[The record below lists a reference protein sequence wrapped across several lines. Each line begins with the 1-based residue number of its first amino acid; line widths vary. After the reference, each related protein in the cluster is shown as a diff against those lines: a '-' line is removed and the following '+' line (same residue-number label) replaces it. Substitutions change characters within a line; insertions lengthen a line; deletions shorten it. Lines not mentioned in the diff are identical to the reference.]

1 MKHSFVFCAE
11 WRNAIDILSPSIR
24 AEVCLAVVDYALT
37 GACPTLTGE
46 AEHAFRF
53 VKEMV
58 DAKFAVSDKRRE
70 AGLKGLSSRYGK
82 KFCYSK
88 TVAKPDF
95 AIANKTVA
103 KPDFA
108 IANRSK
114 TEICYSKTVAK
125 PDFAIAKPENRKEE
139 KNGKEETSFLSPTP
153 PIYPKEEKEKKEEP
167 PHVPQNSQAEADEA
181 EKLTL
186 VPSESE
192 LPAAPK
198 KNPLDPAS
206 LPPGFVAF
214 WNAYPSKRR
223 ADKRGCLKKWKDN
236 GLEAQAADIVAD
248 VRKRAASDD
257 WTRDGFKFVPLSI
270 TYLNQTRWDCAE
282 IPQTAAFGGKP
293 DSPVVEKLSPDEICR
308 RRREAYFAE
317 ERRRNM
323 LIYGKDAYKNADDFD
338 EFGETF

>member
-1 MKHSFVFCAE
+1 MLSNACGNEEIRPAARINTEFDESGNACA
-11 WRNAIDILSPSIR
+11 
-24 AEVCLAVVDYALT
+24 
-37 GACPTLTGE
+37 
-46 AEHAFRF
+46 
-53 VKEMV
+53 
-58 DAKFAVSDKRRE
+58 
-70 AGLKGLSSRYGK
+70 
-82 KFCYSK
+82 
-88 TVAKPDF
+88 
-95 AIANKTVA
+95 
-103 KPDFA
+103 
-108 IANRSK
+108 
-114 TEICYSKTVAK
+114 
-125 PDFAIAKPENRKEE
+125 PEKQAQEE

-186 VPSESE
+186 VSSESE
-192 LPAAPK
+192 LAPAPK

-223 ADKRGCLKKWKDN
+223 ADKRGCLRKWKDN

-248 VRKRAASDD
+248 VKKRASSDD
-257 WTRDGFKFVPLSI
+257 WTREGFKFVPLSI

-323 LIYGKDAYKNADDFD
+323 LIYGKEAYRDADDVD

>member
-1 MKHSFVFCAE
+1 MKRTAFTFRRE
-11 WRNAIDILSPSIR
+11 WKTMLVALPPEVR
-24 AEVCLAVVDYALT
+24 AEVLLAVVDYSLGDDTAELSSSALT
-37 GACPTLTGE
+37 AFCLLKPLLDKE
-46 AEHAFRF
+46 AKLSE
-53 VKEMV
+53 
-58 DAKFAVSDKRRE
+58 KRRE
-70 AGLKGLSSRYGK
+70 VGLKGLSSRYGK
-82 KFCYSK
+82 QFCNS
-88 TVAKPDF
+88 
-95 AIANKTVA
+95 KTVA

-114 TEICYSKTVAK
+114 TE
-125 PDFAIAKPENRKEE
+125 EE

-153 PIYPKEEKEKKEEP
+153 PIYPKEEKGKKEESL
-167 PHVPQNSQAEADEA
+167 VRTPQKDEA

-214 WNAYPSKRR
+214 WNAYPSRRR

-248 VRKRAASDD
+248 VKKRAASDE

-282 IPQTAAFGGKP
+282 IPQTAAFGGKSDP
-293 DSPVVEKLSPDEICR
+293 PVVEKLSPDEICR

-323 LIYGKDAYKNADDFD
+323 LIYGKDAYKDADDFD
-338 EFGETF
+338 DFQESF